1 MDFVFLISIM
11 FAGLIDVILAVAF
24 IAGMMK
30 TENTQSKVADMVVI
44 LAMIVNIVCVYLAF
58 MGVR

>member
-1 MDFVFLISIM
+1 MDFVFLISVV
-11 FAGLIDVILAVAF
+11 FAGLIDVAMIISF

-44 LAMIVNIVCVYLAF
+44 LAMIVNVICVYLSF
-58 MGVR
+58 KGVR

>member
-44 LAMIVNIVCVYLAF
+44 LAMIVNVICVYLSF
-58 MGVR
+58 KGVR

>member
-11 FAGLIDVILAVAF
+11 FAGLIDVAMIISF

-44 LAMIVNIVCVYLAF
+44 LAMIVNVICVYLSF
-58 MGVR
+58 KGVR

>member
-1 MDFVFLISIM
+1 MDFVFLISVV
-11 FAGLIDVILAVAF
+11 FAGLIDVAMIISF

-44 LAMIVNIVCVYLAF
+44 LAMIVNVICVYLSF
-58 MGVR
+58 KGVK